1 MKRKIALIT
10 GITGQ
15 DGAYL
20 SNFLL
25 KKNYKVIGIGKNYLK
40 NNWRLKKLGISNK
53 ITFEKGSVTQSRDI
67 KRIFKKYKIDEV
79 YNLAA
84 QSSVKKSFKNPYYTA
99 YSTGLSVLKLLE
111 FIRLRKKKVKFY
123 QASSSE
129 MIGNV
134 KKNLQN
140 ENANFNPQSPY
151 AISKLF
157 GHHITKYYRN
167 SYNIFAVS
175 GILFNHESPL
185 RSNEFV
191 TKKIIIGLIEIQ
203 FNKKRNIEL
212 GNIYSK
218 RDWGYAKEYVEQMWN
233 ITNQKIP
240 QDLVIATGKA
250 YSIKDFI
257 NEVCKN
263 LKIETRWVG
272 KGINEKLINI
282 KNKNIII
289 KINKKLFRPSE
300 LHYVRGDISKAR
312 KILNWKP
319 KVNFKKLV
327 KIMVEDELENQKN

>member
-1 MKRKIALIT
+1 M
-10 GITGQ
+10 
-15 DGAYL
+15 
-20 SNFLL
+20 
-25 KKNYKVIGIGKNYLK
+25 
-40 NNWRLKKLGISNK
+40 
-53 ITFEKGSVTQSRDI
+53 
-67 KRIFKKYKIDEV
+67 
-79 YNLAA
+79 
-84 QSSVKKSFKNPYYTA
+84 
-99 YSTGLSVLKLLE
+99 
-111 FIRLRKKKVKFY
+111 
-123 QASSSE
+123 
-129 MIGNV
+129 
-134 KKNLQN
+134 
-140 ENANFNPQSPY
+140 
-151 AISKLF
+151 
-157 GHHITKYYRN
+157 
-167 SYNIFAVS
+167 S

-240 QDLVIATGKA
+240 QDFVIATGKA